1 MSDLEGRG
9 YELVKHNLA
18 NDAPS
23 RELLEKLVAQ
33 HGLDKVFNRK
43 SVKFKE
49 LGLGETTLTDK
60 QAIDWM
66 VKEPNLIKRP
76 LVLAK
81 GKAFFGYVPDEYD
94 TLS

>member
-9 YELVKHNLA
+9 FELVKHNLA

-23 RELLEKLVAQ
+23 RELLESLVRK
-33 HGLDKVFNRK
+33 HGLDVVFNRK

-49 LGLGETTLTDK
+49 LGLADKTLTES

-76 LVLAK
+76 LVMSK
-81 GKAFFGYVPDEYD
+81 SKTIFGYKPEEYD
-94 TLS
+94 KLQ